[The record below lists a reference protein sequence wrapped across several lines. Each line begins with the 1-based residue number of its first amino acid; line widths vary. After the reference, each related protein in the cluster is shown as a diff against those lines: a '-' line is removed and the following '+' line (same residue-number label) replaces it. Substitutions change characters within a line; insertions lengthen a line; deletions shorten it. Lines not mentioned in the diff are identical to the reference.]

1 MAESTESNWI
11 HEIIDNIKNFTSEI
25 SDFFTDI
32 INSAKIELNK
42 LLWKEI
48 FDVETKTKKDLKAFA
63 DDVLKLDDNKLKDK
77 EISENEKK
85 ILDKLLWNEKIK
97 NYFVRLKDDSIW
109 EELLNIEKEKLLQII
124 KNVSNNDSNNKKSDL
139 TETEMNNIVSNY
151 ESKLSILNSVLDDEN
166 IKNKEPKVT
175 KKQVLEIYNKLV
187 ADKKATK
194 ENIIAEINKTE
205 ESSESS
211 TSNKSTE
218 SES

>member
-1 MAESTESNWI
+1 MAESAESNWI

-25 SDFFTDI
+25 SNFFTDI
-32 INSAKIELNK
+32 INSAKTKINERFWTEIFKVTSETQKELNN
-42 LLWKEI
+42 LW
-48 FDVETKTKKDLKAFA
+48 
-63 DDVLKLDDNKLKDK
+63 DDILKLNELDDKK
-77 EISENEKK
+77 ISENEKK

-124 KNVSNNDSNNKKSDL
+124 KNVSNNDSDNKKSDL
-139 TETEMNNIVSNY
+139 TKTEMNNIVSNY

-187 ADKKATK
+187 TDKKATK
-194 ENIIAEINKTE
+194 ENIIAEINKTG

-211 TSNKSTE
+211 TSDKSTE

>member
-1 MAESTESNWI
+1 MAESAESNWI

-25 SDFFTDI
+25 SNFFTDI
-32 INSAKIELNK
+32 INSAKTKINERFWTEIFKVTSETQKELNN
-42 LLWKEI
+42 LW
-48 FDVETKTKKDLKAFA
+48 
-63 DDVLKLDDNKLKDK
+63 DDILKLNELDDKK
-77 EISENEKK
+77 ISENEKK

-124 KNVSNNDSNNKKSDL
+124 KNVSNNDSDNKKSDL
-139 TETEMNNIVSNY
+139 TKTEMNNIVSNY
-151 ESKLSILNSVLDDEN
+151 ESKLSILNSILDDEN

-187 ADKKATK
+187 TDKKATK
-194 ENIIAEINKTE
+194 ENIIAEINKTG

-211 TSNKSTE
+211 TSDKSTE

>member
-124 KNVSNNDSNNKKSDL
+124 KNVSNNDSDNKKSDL
-139 TETEMNNIVSNY
+139 TKTEMNNIVSNY
-151 ESKLSILNSVLDDEN
+151 ESKLSILNSILDDEN

-187 ADKKATK
+187 TDKKATK
-194 ENIIAEINKTE
+194 ENIIAEINKTG

-211 TSNKSTE
+211 TSDKSTE

>member
-1 MAESTESNWI
+1 MAESAESNWI

-25 SDFFTDI
+25 SNFFTDI
-32 INSAKIELNK
+32 INSAKTKINERFWTEIFKVTSETQKELNN
-42 LLWKEI
+42 LW
-48 FDVETKTKKDLKAFA
+48 
-63 DDVLKLDDNKLKDK
+63 DDILKLNELDDKK
-77 EISENEKK
+77 ISENEKK

-124 KNVSNNDSNNKKSDL
+124 KNVSNNDSDNKKSDL
-139 TETEMNNIVSNY
+139 TKTEMNNIVSNY

-166 IKNKEPKVT
+166 IKNKDPKVT
-175 KKQVLEIYNKLV
+175 KKQVLEIYNNLV